1 MFSNSIIDRS
11 TIQAFLETH
20 YLVRGNVPM
29 TLQCGVFNPA
39 LAELHKA
46 SRVESSAFITA
57 CNPFSQVVDDAV
69 NAKLQVNLAQMLH
82 DHNLMFIDGIGQHP
96 SGNWLGE
103 PSFLVLGL
111 SMEDSKNLGIKLE
124 QNAIIWCGPEAV
136 PQLILL
142 R

>member
-1 MFSNSIIDRS
+1 MFSNSTIDRS

-20 YLVRGNVPM
+20 YLVRGDAPM

-57 CNPFSQVVDDAV
+57 CNPFSQLVDDMI
-69 NAKLQVNLAQMLH
+69 NANRQVDLAQKLR
-82 DHNLMFIDGIGQHP
+82 DNNLTFVDGIGQHP
-96 SGNWLGE
+96 SGPWLGE
-103 PSFLVLGL
+103 PSYLVLGL
-111 SMEDSKNLGIKLE
+111 SLEASKNLGISYE
-124 QNAIIWCGPEAV
+124 QNAIIWCGPDAV